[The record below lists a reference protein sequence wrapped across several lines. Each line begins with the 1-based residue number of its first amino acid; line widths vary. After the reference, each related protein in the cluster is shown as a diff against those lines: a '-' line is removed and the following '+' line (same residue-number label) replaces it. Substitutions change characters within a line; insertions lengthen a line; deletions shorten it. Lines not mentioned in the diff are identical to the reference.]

1 MPILVL
7 LIVAVVVGYFLGR
20 SKYSKSIDSTYNSA
34 KGSVSS
40 TWNNVF
46 GKKEAEPA
54 EDAASEPE
62 EVEQE
67 PEEEE
72 EK

>member
-7 LIVAVVVGYFLGR
+7 LIIAIVVGYFLGR

-34 KGSVSS
+34 KDSVSS

-54 EDAASEPE
+54 EDAASEETE
-62 EVEQE
+62 EE
-67 PEEEE
+67 PEEEK